1 MKLRFEKTGEN
12 EVNNVGRVLFGK
24 GLGRLFLRGQPSRGA
39 RLKIDMLMWKAVEET
54 QGHMYVTFS
63 VK

>member
-1 MKLRFEKTGEN
+1 MHLGLEKTGEN

-24 GLGRLFLRGQPSRGA
+24 GLGRLFLREQPRRGA
-39 RLKIDMLMWKAVEET
+39 RLKTDMLMWKEVEET
-54 QGHMYVTFS
+54 QGHMNVTFS